1 MTNNNPIE
9 YLKYTN
15 DINLEKFDVNLLYN
29 LI

>member
-15 DINLEKFDVNLLYN
+15 DINLKKFDVNLLYN